1 MLLLIESAQVSQNN
15 VCILGYSLNCPL
27 DKSHNDNMN
36 IKSNAIVV

>member
-1 MLLLIESAQVSQNN
+1 MLLLIESAQVSENN

-27 DKSHNDNMN
+27 DKNQYDSMN